1 MIGNAI
7 RRLAQPIRWA
17 VAAALLSL
25 AGSMPI
31 QGATPDSSPPA
42 EQSAQTGLNSCK
54 FLMDKENAIVVTL
67 DPKGDVT
74 FLNHYGRNFFGYS
87 EEEILGKPM
96 LGTLTPLTGFQG
108 RDLTGFMNEL
118 VREPN
123 RYAFSVNH
131 NMKRDGEHVWVFWAN
146 KGIYD
151 EQGAVQEVIR
161 VGLDITANKRR
172 LEAAAQEL
180 RGIGEML
187 EGRSWV
193 QRSKLKEITT
203 RLEEISEELEQPWAE
218 TKSGVYESVAP
229 PPKN

>member
-1 MIGNAI
+1 M
-7 RRLAQPIRWA
+7 RRLARLIHWGL
-17 VAAALLSL
+17 AATLLST
-25 AGSMPI
+25 ASQI
-31 QGATPDSSPPA
+31 SAEAATTDPSPPA
-42 EQSAQTGLNSCK
+42 EQAVQAGPDRCK
-54 FLMDKENAIVVTL
+54 FLMDKANAIVVTV

-96 LGTLTPLTGFQG
+96 LGTLTPQIGFQG
-108 RDLTGFMNEL
+108 RDLASFLNEL
-118 VREPN
+118 VRDPN

-131 NMKRDGEHVWVFWAN
+131 NMRRDGEHVWIFWAN

-151 EQGAVQEVIR
+151 DQGAVQEVIR
-161 VGLDITANKRR
+161 VGLDITTNKRR

-203 RLEEISEELEQPWAE
+203 RLEEISEDLERPWAE

-229 PPKN
+229 PKN

>member
-1 MIGNAI
+1 MRENAML
-7 RRLAQPIRWA
+7 RLAQPIRWGL
-17 VAAALLSL
+17 AAALFCL

-31 QGATPDSSPPA
+31 QGATPDSSPA
-42 EQSAQTGLNSCK
+42 GAQSAQAGADRCK
-54 FLMDKENAIVVTL
+54 FLMDKANAIVVTL

-74 FLNHYGRNFFGYS
+74 FLNHYGRNFFGYP
-87 EEEILGKPM
+87 EDEVLGKSM

-108 RDLTGFMNEL
+108 RDLVSFMNGL
-118 VREPN
+118 VQDPN

-161 VGLDITANKRR
+161 VGLDITTNKRR

-180 RGIGEML
+180 RGIGELL

-203 RLEEISEELEQPWAE
+203 RLEQISEDLERPWAE

>member
-1 MIGNAI
+1 MIGNAM
-7 RRLAQPIRWA
+7 RRLARPIRWGL
-17 VAAALLSL
+17 AAALLSS
-25 AGSMPI
+25 AASMPI
-31 QGATPDSSPPA
+31 QGATSDSSPPG
-42 EQSAQTGLNSCK
+42 EQPAQLGPDSCK
-54 FLMDKENAIVVTL
+54 FLMDKAGAIVVTL

-108 RDLTGFMNEL
+108 RDLVSFSNEL
-118 VREPN
+118 VRDPN

-161 VGLDITANKRR
+161 VGLDITMNKRR

-203 RLEEISEELEQPWAE
+203 RLEEISKELEQPWAE